1 MNTKHGICLM
11 FTCRKGT
18 QAPEGYFG
26 TLMEEYFWRSRAM
39 MVLVPAA
46 KRGER
51 RKKGG
56 ENGPKMKNSWKRLLR
71 AEWRGN
77 PKQATFLKHH
87 LRANKPNNMIDLH
100 LNNINS
106 SPTLK
111 TCDGEHQCS
120 FYLVRDL
127 SLYMK
132 KNQMLYN
139 LE

>member
-1 MNTKHGICLM
+1 
-11 FTCRKGT
+11 
-18 QAPEGYFG
+18 
-26 TLMEEYFWRSRAM
+26 M

-46 KRGER
+46 KQ
-51 RKKGG
+51 KGG
-56 ENGPKMKNSWKRLLR
+56 GKREGEWAENEKQLEKVAQSREER
-71 AEWRGN
+71 RGN
-77 PKQATFLKHH
+77 PMQATFLKHH

-100 LNNINS
+100 LNNTNS

-120 FYLVRDL
+120 FDLVRDL